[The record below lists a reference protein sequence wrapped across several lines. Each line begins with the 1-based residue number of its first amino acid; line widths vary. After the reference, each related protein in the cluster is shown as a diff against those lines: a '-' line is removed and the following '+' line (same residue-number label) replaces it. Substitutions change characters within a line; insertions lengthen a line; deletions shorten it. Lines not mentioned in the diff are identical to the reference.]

1 MIPTYFF
8 IVLLV
13 EGARSPGC
21 QRALEWLPPTS
32 MAGVAPPAPS
42 HHTATWAPGKPPCS
56 AGSALIK
63 ILLLALSPGPMTWRR
78 KTPAQARVE
87 HGSAATAFVLTKIDT
102 LHGYHP
108 ADGSDR
114 GAPHRRTA
122 PTEQRRANPPA
133 PPNQCLE
140 SLLPALRRAASRAYI
155 SSTISVN
162 LFSTSRRRTLRVG
175 VSSPLSVVNSSHNT
189 RRSRICS

>member
-1 MIPTYFF
+1 MVAADLHGRRSPTGTEPSHGD
-8 IVLLV
+8 V
-13 EGARSPGC
+13 GARK
-21 QRALEWLPPTS
+21 
-32 MAGVAPPAPS
+32 
-42 HHTATWAPGKPPCS
+42 ATLFSGIDTHQDSTTGLVTGAHD
-56 AGSALIK
+56 
-63 ILLLALSPGPMTWRR
+63 LAT